1 MLLHSWSPRR
11 SPRPVRAHAA
21 SLVFVLVAGF
31 LAVAAL
37 PGRAESPCV
46 GSFCWVQ
53 RGNYSA
59 QEFTTLQSPPGNPC
73 VVAFTGLSNNGLDVS
88 TDCGSSFARLLF
100 LNAYDA
106 TARDTNVG
114 YVAGATVGVAKT
126 KDTGSNWFLCNN
138 GLPGVHDVRSVVIHY
153 AHPESAFCALYGGG
167 VFIGGPTGA
176 GVDSLIQWTAMN
188 EGLFDLNVR
197 HFVRVRGGSFMLAAA
212 DGGIFQRGASHVWNE
227 TGPGLVANQL
237 LIDSADSSRCYAAC
251 EGGFYR
257 SLNYGQSW
265 FPSNTGLPP
274 STALN
279 CVARRTDND
288 GVLYVGTR
296 GQGVFE
302 SVDYGATWRAFG
314 PAVPGENDVRALLVT
329 TGATAA
335 DSAGVFAGTRTDG
348 LYETA
353 YSTPASSMT
362 WGHLKD
368 LYRK

>member
-1 MLLHSWSPRR
+1 
-11 SPRPVRAHAA
+11 VRAFAA
-21 SLVFVLVAGF
+21 WLTFVLVAGF

-53 RGNYSA
+53 RGSYSG

-73 VVAFTGLSNNGLDVS
+73 VVAFTGLSNNGLGVS
-88 TDCGSSFARLLF
+88 TDCGVSYARLLF
-100 LNAYDA
+100 LNAYDV

-114 YVAGATVGVAKT
+114 YVAGGTVGVAKT
-126 KDTGSNWFLCNN
+126 KDTGSNWFQCNT
-138 GLPGVHDVRSVVIHY
+138 GLPPFLDVRSIVIHY
-153 AHPESAFCALYGGG
+153 AHPESAFCALHGGG
-167 VFIGGPTGA
+167 VFIGGPI
-176 GVDSLIQWTAMN
+176 GVNDSLVQWTAIN
-188 EGLFDLNVR
+188 EGLTDTNVR
-197 HFVRVRGGSFMLAAA
+197 RLVRVRGGSFMLVAC
-212 DGGIFQRGASHVWNE
+212 DGGIFQRGASHTWSE
-227 TGPGLVANQL
+227 TGPGLVANGL
-237 LIDSADSSRCYAAC
+237 LIDSADSLLCYAAC
-251 EGGFYR
+251 EGGFYK
-257 SLNYGQSW
+257 SPNSGLSW
-265 FPSNTGLPP
+265 FPSNTGLPGGVP
-274 STALN
+274 LN

-296 GQGVFE
+296 GSGVFE
-302 SVDYGATWRAFG
+302 STDFGANWRPFG

-353 YSTPASSMT
+353 YSTPASTMT